1 MEVVMRQVLIFTLWL
16 GALAAAAAAAAQER
30 FVPRGTGS
38 SAIPLE
44 LRAEASVRGEEVRLR
59 HIARW
64 MENDDDAMAQ
74 AADLVVARF
83 GQAATLRIDLDNLKD
98 TLEGAGINLAALRF
112 SGAAQCQ
119 VRRID
124 QRLVTAVEQAAAS
137 AAAQAGLLTDRAA
150 SSTPVAPAAAG
161 GVAGRTLGQILT
173 AEVAERFGIPADSM
187 QVRFQARDQKLVEL
201 AEPQF
206 RFEVEPRRQR
216 NIGWVTWDVEIVTDA
231 GRQRA
236 SITAD
241 VRVWQTQLFTAV
253 PLAFRQPIG
262 ASDVV
267 ERRVLVD
274 RLADE
279 PPLTREQVVGQ
290 EAARDLGPGVA
301 LTASMIR
308 AVSLARPGD
317 LVSVVV
323 QRGGVRVT
331 WVAEAREAGSYGQT
345 IRVRKPNTRE
355 EFSVLLTG
363 PQQGR
368 LVAAVNSEPPSVA
381 AAR

>member
-1 MEVVMRQVLIFTLWL
+1 MRQVLIFTLWL

-173 AEVAERFGIPADSM
+173 AEVAERFGLPIESM

>member
-1 MEVVMRQVLIFTLWL
+1 MRQVLIFTLWL

-173 AEVAERFGIPADSM
+173 AEVAERFGIPADSI